1 MRTLQGISSNKPR
14 KARPFLPSLHFGN
27 LLGLP
32 RHGDPQGVR
41 LAPGRQ
47 FLVSDHTHKT
57 VKPPRPVAI
66 YNILPRQPCFLSF
79 LVKLSTRSST
89 KAIYLILPE
98 NNRTQFF
105 AYQNKLGYLLPA
117 ESGSLVLPFDLRSLL
132 SSSKFGVSEV
142 VHLSAFSRNTSPSF
156 HSLKLKT
163 LRAFSEAFKTF
174 STIDILHLAMA
185 IFSIR

>member
-1 MRTLQGISSNKPR
+1 MRMLQGISSNKPR
-14 KARPFLPSLHFGN
+14 KARPFLPSLQFGN

-47 FLVSDHTHKT
+47 FLMSNHTHKT

-132 SSSKFGVSEV
+132 SIFKIRCIGS
-142 VHLSAFSRNTSPSF
+142 SPSVGIF
-156 HSLKLKT
+156 TQHQSKLPFSQTQDIACFLGSLQN
-163 LRAFSEAFKTF
+163 F
-174 STIDILHLAMA
+174 
-185 IFSIR
+185 